1 MNLPGFFGRGST
13 SSSAGQICSC
23 KAIGSRPDAGPT
35 SGKGRETEPK
45 KIKVVKLNQIRFN
58 QIEII
63 GVRSSRE
70 ANFLQVWRSCYGYPW
85 ILSLSGIKDTEGA
98 K

>member
-23 KAIGSRPDAGPT
+23 KAIGSRPGDAGPT

-45 KIKVVKLNQIRFN
+45 KNK
-58 QIEII
+58 
-63 GVRSSRE
+63 G
-70 ANFLQVWRSCYGYPW
+70 G
-85 ILSLSGIKDTEGA
+85 
-98 K
+98 